1 MTQNAKTNHTL
12 VRTSASLPAKV
23 LEDLDQLVIKRGFNN
38 RSALLAEMIQ
48 KEVSSYRQEFT
59 NEIMAGTLTMVY
71 DHSVPGLQLKL
82 NHLKHL
88 HVAEI
93 ISSTQSQLMEQQTL
107 EVILMQ
113 GGAQDLNRIS
123 QDMLSHRGV
132 KTGNLYL
139 THSALPAIYTPVS
152 SSKKEKSL

>member
-1 MTQNAKTNHTL
+1 MTQNPKNSNAL
-12 VRTSASLPAKV
+12 VRTSASLPTKV

-38 RSALLAEMIQ
+38 RSALLSEMIQ
-48 KEVSSYRQEFT
+48 KEVSSYHQEFT

-82 NHLKHL
+82 NHLKQL

-93 ISSTQSQLMEQQTL
+93 ISSTQTQLIEQQTL

-123 QDMLSHRGV
+123 QEMLSNRGI

-139 THSALPAIYTPVS
+139 THSALPAIYTPIS
-152 SSKKEKSL
+152 GSKKEKSL

>member
-1 MTQNAKTNHTL
+1 MTQNPKSSNAL
-12 VRTSASLPAKV
+12 VRTSASLPTKV

-38 RSALLAEMIQ
+38 RSALLSEMIQ

-82 NHLKHL
+82 NHLKQL

-93 ISSTQSQLMEQQTL
+93 ISSTQTQLIEQQTL

-123 QDMLSHRGV
+123 QEMLSNRGI

-139 THSALPAIYTPVS
+139 THSALPAIYTPIS
-152 SSKKEKSL
+152 GSKKEKSL

>member
-1 MTQNAKTNHTL
+1 MTQNPKTSNAL

-38 RSALLAEMIQ
+38 RSALLSEMIQ

-82 NHLKHL
+82 NHLKQL

-123 QDMLSHRGV
+123 QEMLSNRGI

-139 THSALPAIYTPVS
+139 THSALPAIYTPTS
-152 SSKKEKSL
+152 GSKKEKSL

>member
-1 MTQNAKTNHTL
+1 MTQTTKNTNTL

-23 LEDLDQLVIKRGFNN
+23 LEDLDQLVIKRAFNN

-71 DHSVPGLQLKL
+71 DHSIPGLQQKL
-82 NHLKHL
+82 NQLKHL

-123 QDMLSHRGV
+123 QEMLSHRGV

>member
-1 MTQNAKTNHTL
+1 MTQQNTNPKNL
-12 VRTSASLPAKV
+12 VRTSASLPAQV
-23 LEDLDQLVIKRGFNN
+23 LEDLDQLVIDRGFPN

-48 KEVSSYRQEFT
+48 KEVSAFRQDYT

-71 DHSVPGLQLKL
+71 EHNTPGLQIKL
-82 NHLKHL
+82 NQLKHL

-93 ISSTQSQLMEQQTL
+93 ISSTQVQLMDQQTL

-113 GGAQDLNRIS
+113 GAAQKLNTIS
-123 QDMLSHRGV
+123 HELLANRGV

-139 THSALPAIYTPVS
+139 TNSSLPPIYTPATAS
-152 SSKKEKSL
+152 QETK